1 MIKAYVAAA
10 VFGAV
15 VAISATA
22 NAAPIAP
29 LAGSVHSTVE
39 VAQTGFHHRHCV
51 WERRGHHRIK
61 ICR

>member
-15 VAISATA
+15 VALSAAA

-29 LAGSVHSTVE
+29 LAGSVHSTTE
-39 VAQTGFHHRHCV
+39 VTQTGFHHHCI
-51 WERRGHHRIK
+51 WERHGHRRVK